1 MFFRMVMKRSIFKKI
16 LNLISALVLTICV
29 SGCTTFYGAAMIE
42 TNPDGAQVYD
52 MEDGSFVGISSVNH
66 VWRSS
71 DTRNK
76 FMNVRLQKEGY
87 QDTFSS
93 FWLKLD
99 YASPKSARQNP
110 QFVEFELNPLP

>member
-1 MFFRMVMKRSIFKKI
+1 MRMKRSNFKQAYY
-16 LNLISALVLTICV
+16 LISAIVLTAFI
-29 SGCTTFYGAAMIE
+29 SGCTTYYGAAMIE
-42 TNPDGAQVYD
+42 TNPNGAQVFD

-66 VWRSS
+66 AWRSS
-71 DTRNK
+71 DTRKK

-93 FWLKLD
+93 FWLNLD

-110 QFVEFELNPLP
+110 QFVKFELNPLP